1 VAQLNGAVL
10 DSMGGAD
17 AVEEIDGEAWRTSRD
32 D

>member
-17 AVEEIDGEAWRTSRD
+17 AVEEIDGEAWED
-32 D
+32 VP